1 MQPTGGG
8 RLHLGNL
15 EGALRPWVKLQD
27 SGDYEMFCFV
37 ADWHALTK
45 LTSAPTDIDAASI
58 EVAIDYMAAGIDPKR
73 VAIFRQSEVPQHAE
87 LHLLLSMIT
96 PVGWLER
103 VPTYKDLRDQLGDN
117 ELNLGYGLMGYP
129 VLMTADILIYRAD
142 AVPVGRDQAPHLEI
156 SREIARRFNRLVKE
170 EVFVIPQGVISE
182 VTGDIRGIDGRKMSK
197 SYDNAIYVGDSDKD
211 TLKKINRSFTTP
223 EKIHVTDPGKPESCS
238 VCLLRRVYDPD
249 GYSVQWD
256 ECRSGLRGCGQ
267 SKKETAEIV
276 NAALAPIRE
285 RRRLLESDRG
295 EVRRILKDGAERA
308 QCVAEETMT
317 HVRRALKLV
326 QAS

>member
-1 MQPTGGG
+1 
-8 RLHLGNL
+8 
-15 EGALRPWVKLQD
+15 
-27 SGDYEMFCFV
+27 
-37 ADWHALTK
+37 
-45 LTSAPTDIDAASI
+45 
-58 EVAIDYMAAGIDPKR
+58 
-73 VAIFRQSEVPQHAE
+73 
-87 LHLLLSMIT
+87 
-96 PVGWLER
+96 
-103 VPTYKDLRDQLGDN
+103 
-117 ELNLGYGLMGYP
+117 
-129 VLMTADILIYRAD
+129 
-142 AVPVGRDQAPHLEI
+142 
-156 SREIARRFNRLVKE
+156 
-170 EVFVIPQGVISE
+170 VISE